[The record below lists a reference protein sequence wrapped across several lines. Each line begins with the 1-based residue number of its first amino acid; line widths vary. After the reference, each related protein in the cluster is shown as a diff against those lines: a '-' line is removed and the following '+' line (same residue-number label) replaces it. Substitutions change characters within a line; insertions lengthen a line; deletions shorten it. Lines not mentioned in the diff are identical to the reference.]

1 MTKRCDD
8 RGKAGESVVSRAG
21 SKLPYMGL
29 GWFMPGLAMAPILHV
44 EDEDDDSSETDD
56 PDNLANVEAPR
67 GKHLW
72 CQEDS
77 YGYTKGKVFFQYSI
91 LYGISSMTCC

>member
-21 SKLPYMGL
+21 SKLPYLGL
-29 GWFMPGLAMAPILHV
+29 GWFMPGLAMAPILRV
-44 EDEDDDSSETDD
+44 EDDDDEESSETDD

-77 YGYTKGKVFFQYSI
+77 YGYTKGEGYFFLQYSI
-91 LYGISSMTCC
+91 L